1 MKITDD
7 FSVETLKAARAWSN
21 TYHVLKDYDGQFTL
35 IYPAKSS
42 IIMRGMGI
50 GERRERNTEL
60 YW

>member
-7 FSVETLKAARAWSN
+7 FSVETLKAARAGSN
-21 TYHVLKDYDGQFTL
+21 TYHVLKKYDGQFTL
-35 IYPAKSS
+35 TYRAKSS

-50 GERRERNTEL
+50 VERRERNTEL